1 MPSKDN
7 YFTLIFLSG
16 LVHCIYKNSS
26 IYLNFRESNILRMNW
41 LTLQYLSDLL
51 WVAIDSSWC
60 EISETKETN
69 NRTLKTFGLKYK
81 QFLHDTNNSG
91 HLTFTKALLCESKF
105 GF

>member
-1 MPSKDN
+1 
-7 YFTLIFLSG
+7 
-16 LVHCIYKNSS
+16 
-26 IYLNFRESNILRMNW
+26 MNG
-41 LTLQYLSDLL
+41 LTLQYQFYLL

-69 NRTLKTFGLKYK
+69 NRTLKRFGLKYK

-105 GF
+105 GFQELQGL

>member
-1 MPSKDN
+1 MPSKDDCFYSN
-7 YFTLIFLSG
+7 IIIRL
-16 LVHCIYKNSS
+16 IYKEKVYIS
-26 IYLNFRESNILRMNW
+26 ILGKCNILRMNS

-51 WVAIDSSWC
+51 WVAIDLSWC
-60 EISETKETN
+60 EISETKESN
-69 NRTLKTFGLKYK
+69 NRFLKRLGLKYK